1 MDYNL
6 LKVRLFSSF
15 FIIFSFIIFLTIG
28 NDYLWFLFLV
38 LYLIIIYEIYVN
50 FNNIKNKF
58 FLYIYIIVSFIFLQ
72 FYLFYYF
79 KIIDFIVIILTI
91 TIFDTSSYL
100 IGSILGRKKIFSYI
114 SPNKTYEGL
123 IGGLILS
130 TSFCFMFFS

>member
-100 IGSILGRKKIFSYI
+100 IGSIYYRYFFFTNIEDWKIFI
-114 SPNKTYEGL
+114 EG
-123 IGGLILS
+123 
-130 TSFCFMFFS
+130 